1 MRVCVIYDCLTPYTI
16 GGAEWWYRKLA
27 ERLSSEG
34 HDVTY
39 LTRVQWDR
47 HVEPRVPAGVRVVA
61 LPPRM
66 GLYTRQGR
74 RRVDQALVFGA
85 GTLWHLLRHG
95 ARYDVVHTASFP
107 YFSLIAAG
115 IARRVHRYR
124 LVVDWHEFWSR
135 AYWREYLGGIG
146 GRVGWLVQA
155 LCLRLPQRAFSRSEL
170 YARRLREEH
179 LNGPVTV
186 VEGAYEG
193 DGEVHLAPGA
203 RPDVV
208 VFAGRHIP
216 EKRAGTIVPAVAVAR
231 QRVPGLRAVIFGD
244 GPERPAILEA
254 VAEAG
259 IQEAV
264 DVPGFVERERIDRC
278 LEASL
283 AMILPSSREGLGMVV
298 VEAASRGTPSIV
310 VAGPDNASSELV
322 EDGINGV
329 IAPSASAEDL
339 GAAIVRVR
347 EGGEDLRQSTAEWFR
362 ANANRLSLG
371 RSLDRVAASYREGSA
386 RT

>member
-1 MRVCVIYDCLTPYTI
+1 M
-16 GGAEWWYRKLA
+16 
-27 ERLSSEG
+27 
-34 HDVTY
+34 
-39 LTRVQWDR
+39 
-47 HVEPRVPAGVRVVA
+47 
-61 LPPRM
+61 
-66 GLYTRQGR
+66 
-74 RRVDQALVFGA
+74 
-85 GTLWHLLRHG
+85 
-95 ARYDVVHTASFP
+95 
-107 YFSLIAAG
+107 
-115 IARRVHRYR
+115 
-124 LVVDWHEFWSR
+124 
-135 AYWREYLGGIG
+135 
-146 GRVGWLVQA
+146 QA

-179 LNGPVTV
+179 LNGTVTV

-216 EKRAGTIVPAVAVAR
+216 EKRAGTIVPAVVAR
-231 QRVPGLRAVIFGD
+231 QRLPSLRAVIFGD

-322 EDGINGV
+322 EDGTNGV

-339 GAAIVRVR
+339 AAAIVRVR
-347 EGGEDLRQSTAEWFR
+347 EGGEDLGQSTPSGSR
-362 ANANRLSLG
+362 QRNRLSLG
-371 RSLDRVAASYREGSA
+371 RSPTASPRATGGGARTKVASVPRAARSHVNRPARAGPAAASRSAADRSTRRSSSAAAIESTSSGSK
-386 RT
+386 

>member
-1 MRVCVIYDCLTPYTI
+1 MVCGIFDCLTPYTI
-16 GGAEWWYRKLA
+16 GGAEWWYRRLA

-47 HVEPRVPAGVRVVA
+47 HVEPRVPGVRVVA

-66 GLYTRQGR
+66 GLYTRKGR
-74 RRVDQALVFGA
+74 RRVVQALVFGA

-115 IARRVHRYR
+115 IARRFHRYQ
-124 LVVDWHEFWSR
+124 LVVDWHELWSR

-155 LCLRLPQRAFSRSEL
+155 LCLRVPQRAFSRSEL

-179 LNGPVTV
+179 LNGTVTV
-186 VEGAYEG
+186 VEGAYDG
-193 DGEVHLAPGA
+193 DGEVRVAPGA

-216 EKRAGTIVPAVAVAR
+216 EKRAGTIVPAVALAR
-231 QRVPGLRAVIFGD
+231 QRLPSLRAVIFGD

-254 VAEAG
+254 IAEAG

-278 LEASL
+278 LGASL

-322 EDGINGV
+322 EDGTNGV

-339 GAAIVRVR
+339 AAAIVRVR
-347 EGGEDLRQSTAEWFR
+347 EGGEDMRQSTAEWFR
-362 ANANRLSLG
+362 ANANRLSLS
-371 RSLDRVAASYREGSA
+371 RSLDRVAASYRGDSA
-386 RT
+386 RA

>member
-1 MRVCVIYDCLTPYTI
+1 MVVPQARRTPVLR
-16 GGAEWWYRKLA
+16 GAR
-27 ERLSSEG
+27 
-34 HDVTY
+34 
-39 LTRVQWDR
+39 R
-47 HVEPRVPAGVRVVA
+47 HVPDARAVGQARRASGSRRTRSRTAAAYGA
-61 LPPRM
+61 LHE
-66 GLYTRQGR
+66 QGR
-74 RRVDQALVFGA
+74 RRVVQALVFGA

-115 IARRVHRYR
+115 IARRFHRYQ
-124 LVVDWHEFWSR
+124 LVVDWHELWSR

-179 LNGPVTV
+179 LNGTVTV
-186 VEGAYEG
+186 VEGAYDG
-193 DGEVHLAPGA
+193 DGEVRVAPGA

-216 EKRAGTIVPAVAVAR
+216 EKRAGTIVPAVALAR
-231 QRVPGLRAVIFGD
+231 QRLPSLRAVIFGD
-244 GPERPAILEA
+244 GPERPAILA
-254 VAEAG
+254 AIAEAG

-278 LEASL
+278 LGASL

-322 EDGINGV
+322 EDGTNGV

-339 GAAIVRVR
+339 AAAIVRVR
-347 EGGEDLRQSTAEWFR
+347 EGGEDMRQSTAEWFR
-362 ANANRLSLG
+362 ANANRLSLS
-371 RSLDRVAASYREGSA
+371 RSLDRVAASYRGAVHERRWRA
-386 RT
+386 CLVLPAPR